1 MKSSFVTWADREP
14 PLVPCAVAAS
24 GDAAHRLAQRLL
36 ELDSSVANRLYG
48 VAGPTTLLVI
58 GEEANLPWVD
68 GVSYLGRDPAAPG
81 LLLPTH
87 IEPLVPTANLLE
99 RALRKHFAKLA
110 PPLAVLPLT
119 MTIISCHGALQLS
132 PNKIE
137 AWLREGQ
144 N

>member
-1 MKSSFVTWADREP
+1 MKTGFVTWGDREP
-14 PLVPCAVAAS
+14 PLIPCAVAAS
-24 GDAAHRLAQRLL
+24 GDAASRLAERLL
-36 ELDSSVANRLYG
+36 KLDVSISSRLYG
-48 VAGPTTLLVI
+48 VAGPTTLLVL

-99 RALRKHFAKLA
+99 RALRHRFAKLA
-110 PPLAVLPLT
+110 PPLAMLPNT
-119 MTIISCHGALQLS
+119 MTVISCHGALQLLPS
-132 PNKIE
+132 KIE
-137 AWLREGQ
+137 AWLREGK

>member
-1 MKSSFVTWADREP
+1 MNTGFVTWADREP

-36 ELDSSVANRLYG
+36 DLDCAISSRLYG
-48 VAGPTTLLVI
+48 VAGPTTLLVL

-99 RALRKHFAKLA
+99 RALRNRFAKLA
-110 PPLAVLPLT
+110 PPLAILPNT
-119 MTIISCHGALQLS
+119 MTVISCHGALQLMPS
-132 PNKIE
+132 KIE
-137 AWLREGQ
+137 TWLREEK